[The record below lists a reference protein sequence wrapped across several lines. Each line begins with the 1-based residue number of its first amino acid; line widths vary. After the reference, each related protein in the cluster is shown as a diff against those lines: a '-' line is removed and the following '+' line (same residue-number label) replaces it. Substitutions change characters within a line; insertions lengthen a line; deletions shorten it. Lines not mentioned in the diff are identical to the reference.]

1 MFAPNTPEPLGKPPQ
16 SRLLRAL
23 NPMRVFDFLA
33 SRGEHMRLLIGGLR
47 RRNGWFLE
55 NVTLRRFLNMSMT
68 GMQYLLKSE
77 RMYTMPVAVKI
88 DISPMCNLSCTVCVH
103 ADPDGDAGLE
113 KQVFHPQ
120 HRMSVDQFRR
130 IINEIRGHSSA
141 VSLYYVGDPL
151 VHPDLDEMSSIAR
164 DAKLNVHIST
174 NFSFALTD
182 ARIRR
187 MISSG
192 LSHLTVCVDGLSQ
205 QKYEMTRVGGKIERV
220 LNNLRRVCEF
230 KKEMGLAYPKVEV
243 QYIKFQHNLD
253 ELEAARKLLLEM
265 GIDQFTD
272 FWGDLGNYT
281 DRDPGTFDVIGPR
294 TNKRVPQ
301 CYWPHGSTVIKYNG
315 DVIPCCSFRIGH
327 QYTESE
333 DPRVLGNVF
342 TTSLREIWN
351 NKKYRDARRM
361 VNNPEVIRDE
371 PELEN
376 HFCYGCGAIFE
387 TTDLG
392 AMGMANVTKWE
403 DRYRLDEHGRPVSLV
418 PPSVRNAQTVSK
430 LGLPSGDSIAV

>member
-1 MFAPNTPEPLGKPPQ
+1 MIAPNSPELLGRPQ
-16 SRLLRAL
+16 RGRLLRAL
-23 NPMRVFDFLA
+23 NPVRILDYIA
-33 SRGEHMRLLIGGLR
+33 TRGETMRLLVGGIR

-55 NVTLRRFLNMSMT
+55 NVTFRRFLNMSMT
-68 GMQYLLKSE
+68 GVQYLLKAE

-103 ADPDGDAGLE
+103 ADPNGDAGLE
-113 KQVFHPQ
+113 KQEFHPQ

-187 MISSG
+187 MVTSG

-220 LNNLRRVCEF
+220 LHNLRRVCEY
-230 KKEMGLAYPKVEV
+230 KKEMGLQFPKVEV

-253 ELEAARKLLLEM
+253 
-265 GIDQFTD
+265 
-272 FWGDLGNYT
+272 
-281 DRDPGTFDVIGPR
+281 
-294 TNKRVPQ
+294 
-301 CYWPHGSTVIKYNG
+301 
-315 DVIPCCSFRIGH
+315 VIPCCSYRIGH
-327 QYTESE
+327 QYTEGE

-342 TTSLREIWN
+342 KTSLREIWN
-351 NKKYRDARRM
+351 NKQYREARRM

-371 PELEN
+371 PDLEN
-376 HFCYGCGAIFE
+376 HFCHGCGAIYE
-387 TTDLG
+387 NTDKG
-392 AMGMANVTKWE
+392 HMGMANITKWE
-403 DRYRLDEHGRPVSLV
+403 DRYRLDEHGRPVSIV
-418 PPSVRNAQTVSK
+418 PPSVRNAQTVST
-430 LGLPSGDSIAV
+430 LGLPGGSTVSV